1 VPEILVTYFH
11 LSLGEIAQLTRL
23 QREWYLAIY
32 EKQHPR
38 S

>member
-1 VPEILVTYFH
+1 MPEILVTYFH
-11 LSLGEIAQLTRL
+11 LSLHEIAQLTRL

-32 EKQHPR
+32 KKQHPQ